1 MLSDPSYQVA
11 IQNLFL
17 GFSSKRFFTQNFILK
32 KNFENCGN
40 IWNKKMQNHI
50 PCYFLS

>member
-32 KNFENCGN
+32 KTLKTVGIDETR
-40 IWNKKMQNHI
+40 KMQNHI